1 MTCPQCSARVPAKS
15 LWTIHGLSS
24 VTCTHCHASL
34 RPNPISTLVLFGISF
49 GMGLLVVAA
58 LRRDGAELLISLAAF
73 FVVVAAVYA
82 ALGPVILS
90 LRAKENGAG
99 RLNARVS

>member
-1 MTCPQCSARVPAKS
+1 MKCPQCNARVPAKS

-24 VTCTHCHASL
+24 VTCPHCHASL
-34 RPNPISTLVLFGISF
+34 CPNPMGTLVLFGISF

-58 LRRDGAELLISLAAF
+58 LRREGANLLMSLGAF

-82 ALGPVILS
+82 VMGPMILS
-90 LRAKENGAG
+90 LRAKDNGSG
-99 RLNARVS
+99 RLNERVL